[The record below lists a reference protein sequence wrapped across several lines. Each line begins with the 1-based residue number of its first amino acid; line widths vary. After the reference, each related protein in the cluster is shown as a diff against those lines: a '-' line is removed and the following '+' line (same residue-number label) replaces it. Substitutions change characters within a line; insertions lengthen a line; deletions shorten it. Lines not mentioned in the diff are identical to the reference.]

1 MIKKW
6 NEFSESISGWEL
18 VGKDMGPNYPK
29 SELPNTISSDDT
41 NVLLGIDDNF
51 YTESD
56 FMELFDELSKYTK
69 LDLNLRTFN
78 KLNLDKLLQ
87 IKMEEI

>member
-56 FMELFDELSKYTK
+56 FFDLYDELSKTKK
-69 LDLNLRTFN
+69 LDFNLKVFN
-78 KLNLDKLLQ
+78 KSNLDTLLK
-87 IKMEEI
+87 ISKEGL

>member
-29 SELPNTISSDDT
+29 SELPNTLSNDDT
-41 NVLLGIDDNF
+41 NILLGMDDNF
-51 YTESD
+51 YTKSD
-56 FMELFDELSKYTK
+56 FLELYDELSKIK
-69 LDLNLRTFN
+69 KIDFNLKEFN
-78 KLNLDKLLQ
+78 KSNLDTLLK
-87 IKMEEI
+87 ISKEGL